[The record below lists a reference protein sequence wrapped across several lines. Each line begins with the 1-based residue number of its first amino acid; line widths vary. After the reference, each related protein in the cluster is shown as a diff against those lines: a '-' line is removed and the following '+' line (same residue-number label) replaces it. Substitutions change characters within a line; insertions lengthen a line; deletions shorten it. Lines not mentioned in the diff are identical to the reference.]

1 MVADDR
7 IFSNP
12 KKLYWIADVE
22 CALCS
27 GEVNSWD
34 KRCSRALGYKHI
46 VCESCIAQEYG
57 ETIDSLRS
65 AMQNHFGL
73 LPCPGI

>member
-1 MVADDR
+1 MNTER
-7 IFSNP
+7 KFSNP
-12 KKLYWIADVE
+12 NKVIWLEDVV
-22 CALCS
+22 CSVCS

-57 ETIDSLRS
+57 ETIDSLRT
-65 AMQNHFGL
+65 AMHEHFGL
-73 LPCPGI
+73 IPCPGI